1 MGQIG
6 KIYYKLNRAEKGF
19 SLFEMVVFIITTAI
33 IYSVAVNRF
42 SEYPA
47 AAERASFQSVLIQ
60 LQTGINLEMML
71 GFQTALGANYQE
83 FQGINPMDLMLRPP
97 GNYLGVYNPLTATD
111 LPRRSWYFDESSEE
125 LVYLVSSTEGVYL
138 VRNFVDVPT
147 SELRFKVE
155 LMYRD
160 PDTMKTVTMTELSAN
175 TDNPDATSRARMSGV
190 LLTPVVPFK
199 WEGSVLDTNEL
210 VANN

>member
-1 MGQIG
+1 
-6 KIYYKLNRAEKGF
+6 
-19 SLFEMVVFIITTAI
+19 
-33 IYSVAVNRF
+33 
-42 SEYPA
+42 
-47 AAERASFQSVLIQ
+47 
-60 LQTGINLEMML
+60 MML